1 MQIVIIE
8 DHQRTSEI
16 ERKTKEVSIVAKID
30 LDGKGISKIN
40 TGIDFLDHLIISFSK
55 HSKIDLHLSAKS
67 EDGIKHHLIEDTG
80 IILGQAV
87 NKALGKREKINRFGN
102 AIIPM
107 DESVS
112 SVAIDLIKRQYSHV
126 DLKLEREKIEDISQE
141 DIIHFFQSFIG
152 NLECCMHVIVHYG
165 TNDHHKIE
173 SAIKATAVALR
184 SAIKIDPDNEGGEFP
199 TTKGMM

>member
-1 MQIVIIE
+1 VVIE
-8 DHQRTSEI
+8 DHHQRTSEV

-40 TGIDFLDHLIISFSK
+40 TGIDFLDHIIISFSK
-55 HSKIDLHLSAKS
+55 HSKIDIQLDAKS

-80 IILGQAV
+80 IVLGQAV

-102 AIIPM
+102 ATIPM
-107 DESVS
+107 DESIS
-112 SVAIDLIKRQYSHV
+112 SVSIDLIKRQYSHL
-126 DLKLEREKIEDISQE
+126 DLKLDREKIEDISQE

-152 NLECCMHVIVHYG
+152 NLECCMHIIVHYG

-173 SAIKATAVALR
+173 SAIKAAAVALR
-184 SAIKIDPDNEGGEFP
+184 SAIKIDPENEGELP

>member
-1 MQIVIIE
+1 MVIE
-8 DHQRTSEI
+8 DHQRTSEV

-40 TGIDFLDHLIISFSK
+40 TGIDFLDHIIISFSK
-55 HSKIDLHLSAKS
+55 HSKIDIQLDAKS
-67 EDGIKHHLIEDTG
+67 EDGIRHHLIEDIG
-80 IILGQAV
+80 IVLGQAV

-102 AIIPM
+102 ATIPM
-107 DESVS
+107 DESIS
-112 SVAIDLIKRQYSHV
+112 SVSIDLIKRQYSHL
-126 DLKLEREKIEDISQE
+126 DLKLDREKIEDISRE

-152 NLECCMHVIVHYG
+152 NLECCMHIIVHYG

-173 SAIKATAVALR
+173 SAIKAIAVALR
-184 SAIKIDPDNEGGEFP
+184 SAIKIDPENEGELP

>member
-1 MQIVIIE
+1 MIVE
-8 DHQRTSEI
+8 DPQRTSEI

-30 LDGKGISKIN
+30 LDGKGVSKIN
-40 TGIDFLDHLIISFSK
+40 TGIDFLDHIIISFSK
-55 HSKIDLHLSAKS
+55 HSKIDIQLDAKS

-80 IILGQAV
+80 IVLGQAV
-87 NKALGKREKINRFGN
+87 DKALGKREKINRFGN
-102 AIIPM
+102 ATIPM
-107 DESVS
+107 DEAVS
-112 SVAIDLIKRQYSHV
+112 SVSIDLIKRQYSHL
-126 DLKLEREKIEDISQE
+126 DLKLDREKIEDISQE

-165 TNDHHKIE
+165 TNDHHKVE

-184 SAIKIDPDNEGGEFP
+184 SAIKIDPDNEGELP

>member
-1 MQIVIIE
+1 VVIE
-8 DHQRTSEI
+8 DHHQRTSEV

-40 TGIDFLDHLIISFSK
+40 TGIDFLDHIIISFSK
-55 HSKIDLHLSAKS
+55 HSKIDIQLDAKS
-67 EDGIKHHLIEDTG
+67 EDGIKHHLIEDIG
-80 IILGQAV
+80 IVLGQAV

-102 AIIPM
+102 ATIPM
-107 DESVS
+107 DESIS
-112 SVAIDLIKRQYSHV
+112 SVSIDLIKRQYSHL
-126 DLKLEREKIEDISQE
+126 DLKLDREKIEDISRE

-152 NLECCMHVIVHYG
+152 NLECCMHIIVHYG

-173 SAIKATAVALR
+173 SAIKAVAVALR
-184 SAIKIDPDNEGGEFP
+184 SAIKIDPENEGELP

>member
-1 MQIVIIE
+1 MVIE
-8 DHQRTSEI
+8 DHQRTSEV

-40 TGIDFLDHLIISFSK
+40 TGIDFLDHIIISFSK
-55 HSKIDLHLSAKS
+55 HSKIDIQLDAKS
-67 EDGIKHHLIEDTG
+67 EDGIKHHLIEDIG
-80 IILGQAV
+80 IVLGQAV

-102 AIIPM
+102 ATIPM
-107 DESVS
+107 DESIS
-112 SVAIDLIKRQYSHV
+112 SVSIDLIKRQYSHL
-126 DLKLEREKIEDISQE
+126 DLKLDREKIEDISRE

-152 NLECCMHVIVHYG
+152 NLECCMHIIVHYG

-184 SAIKIDPDNEGGEFP
+184 SAIKIDPENEGELP

>member
-30 LDGKGISKIN
+30 LDGKGVSKIN
-40 TGIDFLDHLIISFSK
+40 TGIDFLDHIIISFSK
-55 HSKIDLHLSAKS
+55 HSKIDIQLDAKS

-80 IILGQAV
+80 IVLGQAV
-87 NKALGKREKINRFGN
+87 DKALGKREKINRFGN
-102 AIIPM
+102 ATIPM
-107 DESVS
+107 DEAVS
-112 SVAIDLIKRQYSHV
+112 SVSIDLIKRQYSHL
-126 DLKLEREKIEDISQE
+126 DLKLDREKIEDISQE

-165 TNDHHKIE
+165 TNDHHKVE

-184 SAIKIDPDNEGGEFP
+184 SAIKIDPDNEGELP

>member
-16 ERKTKEVSIVAKID
+16 ERKTKEVSIVVKID
-30 LDGKGISKIN
+30 LDGKGVSKIN
-40 TGIDFLDHLIISFSK
+40 TGIDFLDHIIISFSK
-55 HSKIDLHLSAKS
+55 HSKIDIQLDAKS
-67 EDGIKHHLIEDTG
+67 EDGIKHHLIEDIG
-80 IILGQAV
+80 IVLGQAV
-87 NKALGKREKINRFGN
+87 DKALGKRERINRFGN
-102 AIIPM
+102 AMIPM
-107 DESVS
+107 DEAASSVS
-112 SVAIDLIKRQYSHV
+112 IDLIKRQYSHL
-126 DLKLEREKIEDISQE
+126 DLKLDREKIEDISQE

-165 TNDHHKIE
+165 TNDHHKVE

-184 SAIKIDPDNEGGEFP
+184 SAIKIDPDNEGELP